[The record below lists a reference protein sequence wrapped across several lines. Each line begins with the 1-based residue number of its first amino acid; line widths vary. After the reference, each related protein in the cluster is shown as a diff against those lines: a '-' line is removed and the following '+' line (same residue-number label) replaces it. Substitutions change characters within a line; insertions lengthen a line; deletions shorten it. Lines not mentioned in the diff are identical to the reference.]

1 MFGVVGLRAA
11 ARILAVGWVFG
22 FAFGLISGPV
32 GPELTQAYAQD
43 YPNRP
48 VKIIVPTPP
57 GGPVDV
63 VGRLTAN
70 YLQTALGQAFVVENR
85 SGAGNTIGSKDAA
98 AATPDGYTLLYS
110 AASGLI
116 IAPLLHPDAGYD
128 PLTSFDPI
136 TLVGESPSILVVNPA
151 VPAKTVQELVAYA
164 KANPGK
170 VNFSSGG
177 IGVLPHLIG
186 ELFKS
191 RAGIDIVHVPYKG
204 GGPSITDLLAGN
216 VQMTFENSSVLL
228 PLIQSGALRALAVT
242 TQKRIPQLPDVP
254 TMIESG
260 FPNFVTVAWT
270 GLLAPAH
277 TPEPIIKKLNAT
289 ISQGL
294 KTPEFAGALAKIS
307 VDPRG
312 GTPEDFAQTMKAELA
327 RWTPLVKS
335 LGLVENH

>member
-1 MFGVVGLRAA
+1 MLGIGQARLSARIAA
-11 ARILAVGWVFG
+11 AGYVFISILVAITGMQGRAW
-22 FAFGLISGPV
+22 
-32 GPELTQAYAQD
+32 AQD
-43 YPNRP
+43 YPTRP
-48 VKIIVPTPP
+48 VKVIVPTPP

-70 YLQTALGQAFVVENR
+70 YLQTALGQPFVVENR

-98 AATPDGYTLLYS
+98 EATPDGYTLLFS

-128 PLTSFDPI
+128 PLKSFDPI
-136 TLVGESPSILVVNPA
+136 ALVGASSSILVVNPA
-151 VPAKTVQELVAYA
+151 VPAHTVAELVAYA

-186 ELFKS
+186 ELFKA

-204 GGPSITDLLAGN
+204 GGPSITDLMAGN
-216 VQMTFENSSVLL
+216 VQMTFEATSVLL
-228 PLIQSGALRALAVT
+228 PLIQAGELRALAVT
-242 TQKRIPQLPDVP
+242 TPKRIPQLPDVP

-260 FPNFVTVAWT
+260 YPDFVTVAWT

-277 TPEPIIKKLNAT
+277 TPPAIIGKLNAT
-289 ISQGL
+289 ISAGL
-294 KTPEFAGALAKIS
+294 KTPELEGALAKIT
-307 VDPRG
+307 VEPLG
-312 GTPEDFAQTMKAELA
+312 GTPADFTATMKAELA

-335 LGLVENH
+335 LGLAESH

>member
-1 MFGVVGLRAA
+1 MFGGCALRTALS
-11 ARILAVGWVFG
+11 ILVIGAVLGV
-22 FAFGLISGPV
+22 LGPA
-32 GPELTQAYAQD
+32 GAQD
-43 YPNRP
+43 YPSRP
-48 VKIIVPTPP
+48 VKFIVPTPP

-70 YLQTALGQAFVVENR
+70 YLQTTLGQAFVVENR
-85 SGAGNTIGSKDAA
+85 AGAGNTIGSKDAA
-98 AATPDGYTLLYS
+98 EATPDGYTLLFS

-128 PLTSFDPI
+128 ALKSFDPI
-136 TLVGESPSILVVNPA
+136 ALVGSSSSVLVVNPS
-151 VPAKTVQELVAYA
+151 VPANTVQELVAYA

-186 ELFKS
+186 ELFKA

-216 VQMTFENSSVLL
+216 VQMTFENTSVLL
-228 PLIQSGALRALAVT
+228 PLIQAGKLRALAVT
-242 TQKRIPQLPDVP
+242 TEKRIPQLPDVP

-277 TPEPIIKKLNAT
+277 TPQPVIAKLNAAVN
-289 ISQGL
+289 QGL
-294 KTPEFAGALAKIS
+294 KTPEFTGALAKVS
-307 VDPRG
+307 VDPLG
-312 GTPEDFAQTMKAELA
+312 GTPQDFTDTMTTELA
-327 RWTPLVKS
+327 RWSPIVKA
-335 LGLVENH
+335 LGLDHLAQ

>member
-1 MFGVVGLRAA
+1 MLRAMPLALLLATNFCVGA
-11 ARILAVGWVFG
+11 AH
-22 FAFGLISGPV
+22 
-32 GPELTQAYAQD
+32 AQD

-63 VGRLTAN
+63 IARITAN
-70 YLQTALGQAFVVENR
+70 YLQTALNGAFVIENR
-85 SGAGNTIGSKDAA
+85 AGAGNTIGSKDAA
-98 AATPDGYTLLYS
+98 EATPDGYTLLYS

-128 PLTSFDPI
+128 PLQSFDPVA
-136 TLVGESPSILVVNPA
+136 LVGASSNILVVNPA
-151 VPAKTVQELVAYA
+151 LPAKTVAELVAYA

-186 ELFKS
+186 EMFKA

-216 VQMTFENSSVLL
+216 VQMTFEGTSILL
-228 PLIQSGALRALAVT
+228 PLIQAGKLRALAVT
-242 TQKRIPQLPDVP
+242 SATRIPQLPDVP
-254 TMIESG
+254 TMVESG
-260 FPNFVTVAWT
+260 YPNFVTTAWT

-277 TPEPIIKKLNAT
+277 TPQAIIEKLNVT
-289 ISQGL
+289 INQGL
-294 KTPEFAGALAKIS
+294 KTPELQTALTRIS
-307 VDPRG
+307 YAPLG
-312 GTPEDFAQTMKAELA
+312 GPPHDFTETMQADLA
-327 RWTPLVKS
+327 RWSPIIKS
-335 LGLVENH
+335 LGLDHLAQ